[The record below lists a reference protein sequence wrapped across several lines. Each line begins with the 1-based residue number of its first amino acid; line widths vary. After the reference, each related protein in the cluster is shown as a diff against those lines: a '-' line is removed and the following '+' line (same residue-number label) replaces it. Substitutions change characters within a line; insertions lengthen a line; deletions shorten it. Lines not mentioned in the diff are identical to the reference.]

1 MNRILIVKVTSL
13 GDIVH
18 GQPVVADLHRA
29 FPGVKVDW
37 AADSAFADILR
48 WNPGID
54 RVLCAPLRG
63 FKKRRGL
70 DDLKAIAASIGELRQ
85 EKYDAVLDLH
95 GVYKSAIIAFL
106 ARSRRRYGYRKED
119 LGETGAAFAYT
130 RRYLPRADLNAWDGL
145 RTTVSQVFG
154 YPLEGAADFGLRIP
168 APAVALDAAK
178 HAPFALFF
186 HATSND
192 EKKWPVGHWRSIGRS
207 LVDKGITPLLPWGS
221 EAEHQD
227 AIAIAEGIPGAV
239 VLPRLS
245 VEAVAQHIDSA
256 ALIVG
261 TDTGFVHLASALL
274 RPTVMI
280 FTATSRPHF
289 GIEVPGVSTSVG
301 DEGRPASVDEVRE
314 AIATVLKRP
323 KDLIQNGALNEP
335 TASPHSDAQ

>member
-18 GQPVVADLHRA
+18 GQPVVSDLHRA

-70 DDLKAIAASIGELRQ
+70 DELKAIAASIGELRQ
-85 EKYDAVLDLH
+85 VKYDAVLDLH

-106 ARSRRRYGYRKED
+106 ARSRRVYGYRKED
-119 LGETGAAFAYT
+119 LGENGAAFAYNV
-130 RRYLPRADLNAWDGL
+130 RYQPRGNLNAWNGL
-145 RTTVSQVFG
+145 RQTVSQAFG
-154 YPLEGAADFGLRIP
+154 YQLEGAPNFGLRIP
-168 APAVALDAAK
+168 APAVAPEAAK

-186 HATSND
+186 HATSSD
-192 EKKWPVGHWRSIGRS
+192 EKKWPVEHWHSIGRS
-207 LVDKGITPLLPWGS
+207 LLDQGITPLLPWGS
-221 EAEHQD
+221 DAEHKD
-227 AIAIAEGIPGAV
+227 AIAIAAGIPGSV

-245 VEAVAQHIDSA
+245 VEAVAQHIDMA

-261 TDTGFVHLASALL
+261 TDTGFVHLSSALQK
-274 RPTVMI
+274 PTVMI

-289 GIEVPGVSTSVG
+289 GIDVPGLSMSVG
-301 DEGRPASVDEVRE
+301 DEGRPATVDEVRE
-314 AIATVLKRP
+314 AIGTVLS
-323 KDLIQNGALNEP
+323 EP
-335 TASPHSDAQ
+335 SSFASSNVLAG

>member
-18 GQPVVADLHRA
+18 GQPVVSDLHRA
-29 FPGVKVDW
+29 FPGIKVDW

-70 DDLKAIAASIGELRQ
+70 DDLKAIAASIGELRR

-106 ARSRRRYGYRKED
+106 ARSRRRYGYRAED
-119 LGETGAAFAYT
+119 LGESGAAFAYT
-130 RRYLPRADLNAWDGL
+130 ERYAPRGNLNALDGL
-145 RTTVSQVFG
+145 RNTVSQVFG
-154 YPLEGAADFGLRIP
+154 YSLEGAPRFGLRIP
-168 APAVALDAAK
+168 APAMALEAAK

-186 HATSND
+186 HATSSD
-192 EKKWPVGHWRSIGRS
+192 EKKWPVGHWHSIGRS
-207 LVDKGITPLLPWGS
+207 LVDQGITPLLPWGS
-221 EAEHQD
+221 EAEHKD
-227 AIAIAEGIPGAV
+227 AVAIAEGIPGAI

-245 VEAVAQHIDSA
+245 VEAVAQHIEMA

-261 TDTGFVHLASALL
+261 TDTGFVHLASALQK
-274 RPTVMI
+274 PTVMI
-280 FTATSRPHF
+280 FTATSRGHF
-289 GIEVPGVSTSVG
+289 GINVPGLSTSVG

-314 AIATVLKRP
+314 AIGAVLDRP
-323 KDLIQNGALNEP
+323 EDFTQSGAVKP
-335 TASPHSDAQ
+335 YDRPAK